1 MIRVLQRY
9 VSARLRSMGTFNTI
23 SRWNK
28 VWILAT
34 AVSWMLFGLYWVQM
48 AYNRIPYLLKNYPNR
63 PSTLQFWTDHVTG
76 ATVDTLR
83 VVAVILFFVAL
94 YLAWGPKKQSFY
106 AVKKYLATAILF
118 EGIYW
123 LAVLPDNV
131 RRLVTGM
138 QPQLLYVGFLFEIL
152 GASILLIVL
161 ATKVWKYK
169 VGSRNNL
176 IKWGCFA
183 GISYIFAMWI
193 YNMFRWLSM
202 SGLFGAVDTR
212 LAIDLFGGITSI
224 GFLNT
229 AITLTLSLVFAICGS
244 YLLVKR
250 NNQKL
255 GTQLTGLAILLF
267 GLHFILYTIYAW
279 FSPNEWAFVLVLT
292 QIWPMPI
299 IGVGI
304 GLLMRKDEPK

>member
-1 MIRVLQRY
+1 
-9 VSARLRSMGTFNTI
+9 MGIFNTI

-28 VWILAT
+28 FWIIAT
-34 AVSWMLFGLYWVQM
+34 AVSWMLFGLYWLQM
-48 AYNRIPYLLKNYPNR
+48 IYNRIPYLLKTYPNIT
-63 PSTLQFWTDHVTG
+63 STLQFWTDHVTG
-76 ATVDTLR
+76 AIIDTLR
-83 VVAVILFFVAL
+83 VVAVILIFVAL

-106 AVKKYLATAILF
+106 SVKKYLAIAILF
-118 EGIYW
+118 EGTYW
-123 LAVLPDNV
+123 LAVLPDIV
-131 RRLVTGM
+131 RRLLTGL

-161 ATKVWKYK
+161 ATKIWKYE
-169 VGSRNNL
+169 VGSRKYL

-202 SGLFGAVDTR
+202 SGLLGEVDPR
-212 LAIDLFGGITSI
+212 LAINLFSGITSI

-229 AITLTLSLVFAICGS
+229 AITLTLSLVFAIYGS
-244 YLLVKR
+244 YLLLKR
-250 NNQKL
+250 NNKKL
-255 GTQLTGLAILLF
+255 GTQLAGLAILLF

-279 FSPNEWAFVLVLT
+279 FAPNEWAFVLVLT

-304 GLLMRKDEPK
+304 GLLMKKDELY

>member
-1 MIRVLQRY
+1 MIKVPQHY
-9 VSARLRSMGTFNTI
+9 VRARSRSMGTFNTI

-48 AYNRIPYLLKNYPNR
+48 IYNRIPYLLETDPNR
-63 PSTLQFWTDHVTG
+63 YLTLQFWTDHVTG
-76 ATVDTLR
+76 GIVDTLR
-83 VVAVILFFVAL
+83 VVAVILIFVAL

-106 AVKKYLATAILF
+106 AVKKYLSTAILF
-118 EGIYW
+118 EGIFW
-123 LAVLPDNV
+123 LAVLPDIV
-131 RRLVTGM
+131 RRLVTGL

-152 GASILLIVL
+152 GASVLLIVL
-161 ATKVWKYK
+161 AAKVWKYK
-169 VGSRNNL
+169 VSSRNNL

-202 SGLFGAVDTR
+202 SGLVGEVDSR
-212 LAIDLFGGITSI
+212 LAINLFGGISSI

-229 AITLTLSLVFAICGS
+229 AITLTLSLVFAICAS

-250 NNQKL
+250 KNKKL
-255 GTQLTGLAILLF
+255 RTQFTGLAIFLF
-267 GLHFILYTIYAW
+267 GLHFIIYMIYAW

-292 QIWPMPI
+292 QIWPMPM

-304 GLLMRKDEPK
+304 GLLLRKDEL

>member
-1 MIRVLQRY
+1 
-9 VSARLRSMGTFNTI
+9 MGTFNTV

-48 AYNRIPYLLKNYPNR
+48 IYNRIPYLLQTDPNR
-63 PSTLQFWTDHVTG
+63 HLTLQFWTDHVTG
-76 ATVDTLR
+76 GIVDTLR
-83 VVAVILFFVAL
+83 VVAVILLFVAL

-106 AVKKYLATAILF
+106 AVKKYLAIAILF

-123 LAVLPDNV
+123 LAVLPDIV
-131 RRLVTGM
+131 RRLVTGL

-152 GASILLIVL
+152 GASILVIVL

-169 VGSRNNL
+169 VGSRKYL

-202 SGLFGAVDTR
+202 SGLVGEVDPR
-212 LAIDLFGGITSI
+212 LAINIFSGITSI

-229 AITLTLSLVFAICGS
+229 AITLTLSLVFAICAS

-250 NNQKL
+250 NNKKL
-255 GTQLTGLAILLF
+255 GTQLAGLAILLF
-267 GLHFILYTIYAW
+267 GLHFIFYTIYAW
-279 FSPNEWAFVLVLT
+279 FAPNEWAFVLVLT

-304 GLLMRKDEPK
+304 GLLLKKDEVS

>member
-1 MIRVLQRY
+1 MMLGAE
-9 VSARLRSMGTFNTI
+9 SRSMGTFNTI
-23 SRWNK
+23 SRWTK

-48 AYNRIPYLLKNYPNR
+48 IYNRIPYLLATDPNR
-63 PSTLQFWTDHVTG
+63 YLTLQFWTDHVTG
-76 ATVDTLR
+76 AIVDTLR
-83 VVAVILFFVAL
+83 VGAVILIFVAL

-106 AVKKYLATAILF
+106 SVKKYLAIAILF
-118 EGIYW
+118 EGIFW
-123 LAVLPDNV
+123 LAVLPDIV
-131 RRLVTGM
+131 RRLVTGL

-152 GASILLIVL
+152 GASVLLIVL
-161 ATKVWKYK
+161 AAKVWKYK
-169 VGSRNNL
+169 VSSRNNL

-202 SGLFGAVDTR
+202 SGLVGEVDSR
-212 LAIDLFGGITSI
+212 LAINLFGGISSI

-229 AITLTLSLVFAICGS
+229 AITLTLSLVFAICAS

-250 NNQKL
+250 KNKKL
-255 GTQLTGLAILLF
+255 RTQFTGLAIFLF
-267 GLHFILYTIYAW
+267 GLHFIIYMIYAW

-292 QIWPMPI
+292 QIWPMPM

-304 GLLMRKDEPK
+304 GLLLRKDEL

>member
-1 MIRVLQRY
+1 
-9 VSARLRSMGTFNTI
+9 MGTFNTI

-34 AVSWMLFGLYWVQM
+34 AVSWILFGLYWMQM
-48 AYNRIPYLLKNYPNR
+48 AYNRVPYLLQNYPDI
-63 PSTLQFWTDHVTG
+63 PSTLGFWTDHVTG
-76 ATVDTLR
+76 AIVDTLR
-83 VVAVILFFVAL
+83 VVAVILLFVAL

-106 AVKKYLATAILF
+106 AVKKYLATTILF

-138 QPQLLYVGFLFEIL
+138 QPQLLYVGFFFEIL

-161 ATKVWKYK
+161 SIKVWKYE
-169 VGSRNNL
+169 VGSRNDL

-212 LAIDLFGGITSI
+212 LAIDLLGGITSM

-229 AITLTLSLVFAICGS
+229 AITLTLSLVFAFCGS

-304 GLLMRKDEPK
+304 GLLTRKDET

>member
-1 MIRVLQRY
+1 
-9 VSARLRSMGTFNTI
+9 MGTFNTV

-48 AYNRIPYLLKNYPNR
+48 IYNRIPYLLQTDPNR
-63 PSTLQFWTDHVTG
+63 HLTLQFWTDHVTG
-76 ATVDTLR
+76 GIVDTLR
-83 VVAVILFFVAL
+83 VVAVILLFVAL

-106 AVKKYLATAILF
+106 AVKKYLAIAILF

-123 LAVLPDNV
+123 LAVLPDIV
-131 RRLVTGM
+131 RRLVTGL

-152 GASILLIVL
+152 GASILVIVL

-169 VGSRNNL
+169 VGSRKYL

-202 SGLFGAVDTR
+202 SGLVGEVDPR
-212 LAIDLFGGITSI
+212 LAINIFSGITSI

-229 AITLTLSLVFAICGS
+229 AITLTLSLVFAICAS

-250 NNQKL
+250 NNKKL
-255 GTQLTGLAILLF
+255 GTQLAGLAILLF

-279 FSPNEWAFVLVLT
+279 FAPNEWAFVLVLT

-304 GLLMRKDEPK
+304 GLLLKKDEVS